1 MIKFLPKHPL
11 YSAFDSFTEVVPMV
25 IMSKC
30 AFSAFRPRHNYQEIH
45 LNLVDDS
52 LVVLTKEKFI
62 LTIILG
68 VLPST
73 MFHTPSTTNV
83 FTTLYQM
90 GYQKKL
96 KGVAEFKRNQ
106 LPSVWQ
112 FVCHYVIR
120 CLSGRTGCTDN
131 MGIKLLEIIWSI
143 FMGNAVNYGQILWDD
158 FLQYVSKDAP
168 KEGMNELT
176 FARFWSLC
184 IFDLQKDAKLS
195 LGKDTNLF
203 SSRDLKR
210 YIASKD
216 QTMFGPLR
224 RLPMHIVESIGLAT
238 IEVADH
244 IQATSDIDSYHSSR
258 LDPVSIPQHKT
269 PRLPQTMLLSPNPKK
284 LSLLLFLGRPQ

>member
-30 AFSAFRPRHNYQEIH
+30 AFSAFRPSHNYQEIH

-62 LTIILG
+62 LTINLG

-73 MFHTPSTTNV
+73 KFHTPSTTNV

-120 CLSGRTGCTDN
+120 CLSGRTGCTNN
-131 MGIKLLEIIWSI
+131 MGIFWRSFGVSSWEMQSI
-143 FMGNAVNYGQILWDD
+143 MVKSFG
-158 FLQYVSKDAP
+158 
-168 KEGMNELT
+168 T
-176 FARFWSLC
+176 
-184 IFDLQKDAKLS
+184 IFFNMSQ
-195 LGKDTNLF
+195 
-203 SSRDLKR
+203 R
-210 YIASKD
+210 
-216 QTMFGPLR
+216 MP
-224 RLPMHIVESIGLAT
+224 
-238 IEVADH
+238 
-244 IQATSDIDSYHSSR
+244 
-258 LDPVSIPQHKT
+258 
-269 PRLPQTMLLSPNPKK
+269 PKK
-284 LSLLLFLGRPQ
+284 E